1 MRTSIII
8 IKYWLGAAPAQHPG
22 GERVHE
28 QLDQP
33 PPAVPGAGLAGAP
46 GRHPRLGRRHRHPHG
61 PQVTTLSAQPAL
73 IGFCLSSQDIVLSVC
88 QLLSV
93 CYFQC
98 QA

>member
-1 MRTSIII
+1 MRTPTY
-8 IKYWLGAAPAQHPG
+8 YWLGAAPAQHPG

-61 PQVTTLSAQPAL
+61 PQVNTLSAQPVL

-93 CYFQC
+93 CYFLC